1 MQLPPGRFFPTAGS
15 WTFRFL
21 TTLQLRC
28 CRCPSPLPD
37 LLAFAFLLLENQRA
51 DTSCAGTEIAQ
62 VFARRSGE
70 QTDPLHVYNRQ
81 NKVVRSQPDDVA
93 TAAAASTRRLTE
105 STKKTRRKRAPPT
118 ATPGAGTRTRPDEVR
133 GGGGGGDADSN
144 DGVAMTKW

>member
-1 MQLPPGRFFPTAGS
+1 MQFPPGRFFPTAGS

-21 TTLQLRC
+21 TTLRC
-28 CRCPSPLPD
+28 FRLLPLAD
-37 LLAFAFLLLENQRA
+37 LLTFALLLE
-51 DTSCAGTEIAQ
+51 TSEPTPPVQSGTEIAQ